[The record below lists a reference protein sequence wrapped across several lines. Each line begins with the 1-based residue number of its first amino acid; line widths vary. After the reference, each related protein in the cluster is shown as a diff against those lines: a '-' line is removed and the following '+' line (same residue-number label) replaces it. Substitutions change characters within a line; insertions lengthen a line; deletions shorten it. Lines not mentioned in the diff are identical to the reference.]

1 MRKLILLLIP
11 AALILTVSCNKT
23 DNSANNN
30 NTSGAKV
37 RTIASVGSG
46 FNSTDTFTYNN
57 DGTLARRG
65 HSYGGASIFTYSPG
79 MVIESQYDQSGALTG
94 SVTYTI
100 NGQGIADSAVV
111 MTGSATY
118 TYHKYG
124 YDVDQHKILER
135 VYDGS
140 GQFAASYAWTYSNGN
155 MIGEQFS
162 DNLGNPYHTQIIGYT
177 SIANTYANANT
188 GQSYLGKSTAN
199 VPDHGTV
206 TGTVVVAKYTY
217 QYTLDGSSRVSNV
230 TSFDS
235 ISSTTLSSTFT
246 YY

>member
-1 MRKLILLLIP
+1 M
-11 AALILTVSCNKT
+11 
-23 DNSANNN
+23 
-30 NTSGAKV
+30 
-37 RTIASVGSG
+37 
-46 FNSTDTFTYNN
+46 STDTFIYNS

-65 HSYGGASIFTYSPG
+65 HSYGGASVFTYSPG
-79 MVIESQYDQSGALTG
+79 MIIESQYDVSGALTG
-94 SVTYTI
+94 SVTYTL

-124 YDVDQHKILER
+124 YDADLHKILER

-140 GQFAASYAWTYSNGN
+140 GQFAASYAWTYSSGN
-155 MIGEQFS
+155 MIAEQFS

-177 SIANTYANANT
+177 NIANTYANANV

-206 TGTVVVAKYTY
+206 TGTTVAAKYTY
-217 QYTLDGSSRVSNV
+217 QYTLDAYSRVSGM
-230 TSFDS
+230 TSYDS
-235 ISSTTLSSTFT
+235 ISSTSVSTTFT